1 MFSFFFLGFGFGF
14 WIGLAGRLLG
24 CLVNSLASWLLEAI
38 IRVTPS
44 SLLSCWV
51 SSWKTSE
58 MCWSLC
64 LSPGEAGGD
73 RQTDGGLVCRR
84 STPGKWNMSKW
95 FKMTKVHRKLYGFI
109 SGIWRDSFFPWNYA
123 VSASGEEGATGVPH
137 VQRVF
142 LPPLGPE
149 PMEDTEATV
158 LGGGYSSCMQ
168 LLSFDWIAA
177 QYLCMHFLTGLL
189 ICQPS
194 CTHETT
200 DIPESWAVGSIPNTP
215 RLLSSWNRQSF
226 VYLIY
231 SYLLLSRH
239 IIEPP
244 LYRSSARIVISH
256 MGFSGKE
263 NENAVP
269 RFWLDLHGLFW
280 RGLDCWD
287 GLFNTQNSHQNAV
300 GFRGWLLSLPG

>member
-1 MFSFFFLGFGFGF
+1 MDLFLEFGGTHFFPGTMQFQLQVRRVPAVYPTCSGSSCPP
-14 WIGLAGRLLG
+14 WARNRWRIQRPQ
-24 CLVNSLASWLLEAI
+24 CWEEAI
-38 IRVTPS
+38 AVACS
-44 SLLSCWV
+44 CFLL
-51 SSWKTSE
+51 T
-58 MCWSLC
+58 
-64 LSPGEAGGD
+64 
-73 RQTDGGLVCRR
+73 GLQH
-84 STPGKWNMSKW
+84 S
-95 FKMTKVHRKLYGFI
+95 I
-109 SGIWRDSFFPWNYA
+109 SA
-123 VSASGEEGATGVPH
+123 
-137 VQRVF
+137 
-142 LPPLGPE
+142 
-149 PMEDTEATV
+149 
-158 LGGGYSSCMQ
+158 
-168 LLSFDWIAA
+168 
-177 QYLCMHFLTGLL
+177 MHFLTGLL
-189 ICQPS
+189 ICQAS

-200 DIPESWAVGSIPNTP
+200 DIPESWAVGSIPNTS

-244 LYRSSARIVISH
+244 MYRSSARIVISH

-287 GLFNTQNSHQNAV
+287 GLFNSQNSHQNTV